1 MLEQQEN
8 KKVLEHSKVALEAA
22 EVYHSELVQMEKDQK
37 EKAEINDLL
46 SPSLQ
51 LAQTSTSSEKS
62 NGNEADKEQEVSLA
76 QVGLE
81 NGQAI

>member
-51 LAQTSTSSEKS
+51 LA
-62 NGNEADKEQEVSLA
+62 
-76 QVGLE
+76 
-81 NGQAI
+81 